1 MKLEIYNDFDV
12 KDNTIWIEA
21 QMIYNEDG
29 GRDIHF
35 YVVDVDGKKRS
46 CGNLFQLNSNGMLE
60 LNGAVNP
67 AFGFALNKAGQIKIA
82 NLLL

>member
-1 MKLEIYNDFDV
+1 MKLEIYNDVGV
-12 KDNTIWIEA
+12 KDNTIWVKT
-21 QMIYNEDG
+21 QMGDN
-29 GRDIHF
+29 DIQF

-82 NLLL
+82 NLL